1 MNLLRES
8 SDSIEKKHPQR
19 YASILNIL
27 TKYGLSEFAK
37 TSGVLKKFSWV
48 KDIIPEKD
56 HRNLSEYPLEEKI
69 RLAMEE
75 LGPTFIKFGQIMSNR
90 HDLFS
95 QEFID
100 ELTKLQDEVPPFPT
114 EEAVQIIEEELDRP
128 IEEVFR
134 YFDPEPIAAAS
145 IAQVHQAV
153 LPNGDEVV
161 VKVRRPNIESLVE
174 TDVDIMLR
182 LARIIERRIPHSEL
196 FRPQNLVREFREQIR
211 EEMDL
216 HNEFLNII
224 KFRSQFEGDTEVAIP
239 KPYRNFSTKKILTM
253 EKLIGI
259 RMGEVIREERSD
271 VDKKMLAY
279 RGARIVFQMAFIN
292 GFFHG
297 DPHPGNLLVLPG
309 NVIGLLDFGM
319 TGIITEYRQEQINNI
334 MIGMIN
340 RNANLIVRSF
350 LNLTD
355 PPKRLDKEALV
366 GDVEQYMRRYID
378 LPLEE
383 VDFSKSL
390 QDLINIIVEHKIS
403 LPMNMTLMSK
413 ALMIMSDVAE
423 QLDPDFVTVE
433 HLERFLP
440 KLLLHKFNPAK
451 LAKNLFMAGTDYID
465 LIQNLPGE
473 IRGILKSIRDKK
485 IGIDIGV
492 SGLDPLR
499 ETLDRI
505 GFRLVYGLVLA
516 SLLISSSLIVLAN
529 VGPTWRDIPILGL
542 IGFII
547 GGIMGVIFLFAG
559 FIRMLRWSIHK
570 VKRNVSKWI

>member
-1 MNLLRES
+1 MNLLKES
-8 SDSIEKKHPQR
+8 SDNIEKKHPQR

-56 HRNLSEYPLEEKI
+56 HRNLSEYLLEEKI

-100 ELTKLQDEVPPFPT
+100 ELTKLQDKVPPFPT
-114 EEAVQIIEEELDRP
+114 EEAVQIIEEELERP

-196 FRPQNLVREFREQIR
+196 FNPQNLVREFRKQIR

-224 KFRSQFEGDTEVAIP
+224 KFRSQFEGDVEVAIP
-239 KPYRNFSTKKILTM
+239 KPYANFSTKRILTM
-253 EKLIGI
+253 EKLVGI
-259 RMGEVIREERSD
+259 RMGEVIREEHSD

-292 GFFHG
+292 GFFHA

-309 NVIGLLDFGM
+309 NVLGLMDFGM

-350 LNLTD
+350 LNLTN

-390 QDLINIIVEHKIS
+390 QDLINIIVAHKIS

-413 ALMIMSDVAE
+413 ALMIIADVAE
-423 QLDPDFVTVE
+423 QLDPDFVAVE

-451 LAKNLFMAGTDYID
+451 LAKNLFMTGTDYID
-465 LIQNLPGE
+465 LIQNMPGE

-529 VGPTWRDIPILGL
+529 VGPTWREIPVLGL

-547 GGIMGVIFLFAG
+547 GGVMGVIFLFSG

>member
-1 MNLLRES
+1 MNLLK
-8 SDSIEKKHPQR
+8 DSTDHIEKKHPQR
-19 YASILNIL
+19 YATILNVL
-27 TKYGLSEFAK
+27 AKYGLSEFAK
-37 TSGVLKKFSWV
+37 TSGVLKKISWV

-114 EEAVQIIEEELDRP
+114 EEAVKIIEDDLGTP
-128 IEEVFR
+128 IDEIFR

-145 IAQVHQAV
+145 IAQVHNAI
-153 LPNGDEVV
+153 LPNGEEVV
-161 VKVRRPNIESLVE
+161 VKVRRPDIISIVE
-174 TDVDIMLR
+174 TDIDIMLR
-182 LARIIERRIPHSEL
+182 LAKIIERRIPHSEL
-196 FRPQNLVREFREQIR
+196 FHPHKLVMEFRKQIR

-224 KFRSQFEGDTEVAIP
+224 KFRSQFEGDTDVAIP
-239 KPYRNFSTKKILTM
+239 KPFSNFSTKRVLTM
-253 EKLIGI
+253 EKLVGI
-259 RMGEVIREERSD
+259 RMGEVIREELPD
-271 VDKKMLAY
+271 VDKKLLAK
-279 RGARIVFQMAFIN
+279 RGSRIVFQMALIN
-292 GFFHG
+292 GFFHA

-309 NVIGLLDFGM
+309 NVLGLMDFGM
-319 TGIITEYRQEQINNI
+319 TGIIAEYRQEQINNL

-340 RNANLIVRSF
+340 RNAGLIVRSF

-355 PPKRLDKEALV
+355 PPKKLNREELV

-413 ALMIMSDVAE
+413 ALMIIADVAE

-433 HLERFLP
+433 QLEHFMP
-440 KLLLHKFNPAK
+440 KLLLHKFHPKK
-451 LAKNLFMAGTDYID
+451 LARKLYMAGSDYID
-465 LIQNLPGE
+465 LFQNLPGD
-473 IRGILKSIRDKK
+473 IRGILQSIREKK
-485 IGIDIGV
+485 IEIDIGV

-516 SLLISSSLIVLAN
+516 SLLISSSLIVLAD
-529 VGPTWRDIPILGL
+529 VGPTWNDISVFGLVGFLLGGVM
-542 IGFII
+542 GFI
-547 GGIMGVIFLFAG
+547 FLLLG
-559 FIRMLRWSIHK
+559 FVRMIRWSIHK
-570 VKRNVSKWI
+570 VKRNASKWF